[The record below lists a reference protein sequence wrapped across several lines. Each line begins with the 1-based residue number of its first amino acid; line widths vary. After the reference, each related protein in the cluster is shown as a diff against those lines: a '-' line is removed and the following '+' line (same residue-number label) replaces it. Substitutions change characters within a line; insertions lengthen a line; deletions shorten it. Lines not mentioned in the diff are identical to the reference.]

1 MDCKIING
9 ILLQQILQC
18 GFNNLSAHF
27 QDINDLNVFPVPDG
41 DTGTNMRLTF
51 ASGLHQIKES
61 DDIYSVAND
70 LSTGML
76 LGARGNSGVLSSRYF
91 NGLAKGLEGKNE
103 ATVFDFMLAMV
114 EAYKTAYIAV
124 DEPAEGTIL
133 TVAREGIESIRNT
146 IDYNTISFM
155 SFFSMVVQSMKI
167 SLDNTPNLLPI
178 LKESGVVDSGG
189 KGLLTIFE
197 GFLQYF
203 TGDKINLEESH
214 YHETTAALPSYDFSL
229 FNQDSVLEYG
239 YCTEFLLQLQ
249 TAKIKIEEFDIQPFI
264 AYLHEHGDS
273 IVCFQNGT
281 IVKVHIH
288 TKKPYEVIE
297 YAQRFGEFLTFKME
311 NMTLQ
316 NKNVNDMKVKKK
328 QNRKKYAIVSIAQ
341 GNGIIDMFK
350 ELGSDVVINGGQT
363 MNTSSAELIDAFKEA
378 NADDIIVLPNESNIL
393 MAAHQAAELYKESN
407 IRVLE
412 TKTIPAGYAC
422 LSMIM
427 GDEETA
433 DECYQSMEEENN
445 WVTSGFICKAVRNT
459 TADGVNCVKG
469 HYIEGVNGK
478 LVGCHEDLIDA
489 VEQLLAK
496 VPNIDEKETL
506 FFFYGNMVSQEVAEE
521 IQKAINAKYPNLEV
535 GVYEGKQDVYDIL
548 LGIN

>member
-1 MDCKIING
+1 MDCKVING
-9 ILLQQILQC
+9 ILFQQIVQC
-18 GFNNLSAHF
+18 GFNNLSAHY
-27 QDINDLNVFPVPDG
+27 QAINDLNVFPVPDG
-41 DTGTNMRLTF
+41 DTGTNMRLTL
-51 ASGLHQIKES
+51 ANGLHQIKENE
-61 DDIYSVAND
+61 DISKVAED

-91 NGLAKGLEGKNE
+91 NGLSKGLEGKKEVN
-103 ATVFDFMLAMV
+103 VFEFALAMV
-114 EAYKTAYIAV
+114 QAYQVAYMAV

-146 IDYNTISFM
+146 IDYKTVTFM
-155 SFFSMVVQSMKI
+155 SFFSMVVQSMKV

-197 GFLQYF
+197 GFLQFF
-203 TGDKINLEESH
+203 TGESDSVEESPV
-214 YHETTAALPSYDFSL
+214 HEGSSMLPTYDFSL
-229 FNQDSVLEYG
+229 FNQDSILEYG

-249 TAKIKIEEFDIQPFI
+249 TAKIDLANFDLQAFI
-264 AYLHEHGDS
+264 AYLHEHGNS

-316 NKNVNDMKVKKK
+316 NKNVNDAKEKK
-328 QNRKKYAIVSIAQ
+328 QQTRKKYAIVSIAQ
-341 GNGIIDMFK
+341 GDGIIQMFK
-350 ELGSDVVINGGQT
+350 DLGSDVVINGGST

-378 NADDIIVLPNESNIL
+378 NADDIIVLPDESNIL
-393 MAAHQAAELYKESN
+393 MAAHQAAQLYKDSN
-407 IRVLE
+407 VKVLE

-427 GDEETA
+427 GDEESV
-433 DECYQSMEEENN
+433 DECFDSMKEENE
-445 WVTSGFICKAVRNT
+445 WITSGFICKAVRDT
-459 TADGVNCVKG
+459 SADGVECIKG
-469 HYIEGVNGK
+469 HYIQGVNGK
-478 LVGCHEDLIDA
+478 M
-489 VEQLLAK
+489 K
-496 VPNIDEKETL
+496 P
-506 FFFYGNMVSQEVAEE
+506 
-521 IQKAINAKYPNLEV
+521 
-535 GVYEGKQDVYDIL
+535 
-548 LGIN
+548 

>member
-1 MDCKIING
+1 MDCKVING
-9 ILLQQILQC
+9 ILFQQIVQC
-18 GFNNLSAHF
+18 GFNNLSAHY
-27 QDINDLNVFPVPDG
+27 QAINDLNVFPVPDG
-41 DTGTNMRLTF
+41 DTGTNMRLTL
-51 ASGLHQIKES
+51 ANGLHQIKENE
-61 DDIYSVAND
+61 DISKVAED

-91 NGLAKGLEGKNE
+91 NGLSKGLEGKKEVN
-103 ATVFDFMLAMV
+103 VFEFALAMV
-114 EAYKTAYIAV
+114 QAYQVAYMAV

-146 IDYNTISFM
+146 IDYKTVTFM
-155 SFFSMVVQSMKI
+155 SFFSMVVQSMKV

-197 GFLQYF
+197 GFLQFF
-203 TGDKINLEESH
+203 TGESDSVEESPV
-214 YHETTAALPSYDFSL
+214 HEGSSMLPTYDFSL
-229 FNQDSVLEYG
+229 FNQDSILEYG

-249 TAKIKIEEFDIQPFI
+249 TAKIDLANFDLQAFI
-264 AYLHEHGDS
+264 AYLHEHGNS

-316 NKNVNDMKVKKK
+316 NKNVNDAKEKK
-328 QNRKKYAIVSIAQ
+328 QQTRKKYAIVSIAQ
-341 GNGIIDMFK
+341 GDGIIQMFK
-350 ELGSDVVINGGQT
+350 DLGSDVVINGGST

-378 NADDIIVLPNESNIL
+378 NADDIIVLPDESNIL
-393 MAAHQAAELYKESN
+393 MAAHQAAQLYKDSN
-407 IRVLE
+407 VKVLE

-427 GDEETA
+427 GDEESV
-433 DECYQSMEEENN
+433 DECFDSMKEENE
-445 WVTSGFICKAVRNT
+445 WITSGFICKAVRDT
-459 TADGVNCVKG
+459 SADGVECIKG
-469 HYIEGVNGK
+469 HYIQGVNGK
-478 LVGCHEDLIDA
+478 LVGCDETLMAAVDDMLCHVKGIED
-489 VEQLLAK
+489 
-496 VPNIDEKETL
+496 KETL
-506 FFFYGNMVSQEVAEE
+506 FFFYGKTLNEVQAEE
-521 IQKAINAKYPNLEV
+521 IANHIMEKYPNLEV
-535 GVYEGKQDVYDIL
+535 GAYDGKQDVYDL
-548 LGIN
+548 LVGIN

>member
-393 MAAHQAAELYKESN
+393 MAAHQAAELYKDSN